1 MDAQISFEKILEVS
15 PYSLEKARKEELL
28 TRKLTAL
35 TEQHKEKCPQY
46 KKILDSMSYDKEKI
60 SSYKDLPFL
69 PVRLFKE
76 LSLKSVPE
84 DEIVKTMTSSGT
96 SGQTVSKIYLDR
108 TTSVNQQ
115 KAMVKIVNEFTG
127 SDRMPMVILDCPS
140 VVKNRKMFSARGAG
154 ILGFSVF
161 GSKKIYA
168 LDDNMQLDVEGLQEF
183 LGQYKNQKILLFGF
197 TFMVWQYFYKELVK
211 LKEQG
216 IIFDLSNGI
225 LIHGGGWKKLVSEAV
240 SPGEFHGKLKA
251 VCGLDRIHDYYGMV
265 EQTGC
270 IYMQC
275 EYGHLHASIFSDVIV
290 RRAEDFSECETG
302 EKGII
307 QVVSTIPESYPG
319 HSLLTEDEGVILG
332 EDDCPCGRKGKYFK
346 IFGRLKNAEIRGC
359 SDTFAAEH
367 GAEIIPDGS
376 ADDIGCLSGIR
387 YLEGNEDILL
397 NMPSV
402 SPRKAFSESVLE
414 FLSDLSKE
422 LMTDSSA
429 RIFPDVVTL
438 GFWLRKSS
446 LIYMRKR
453 FLPDSTSIHMGRGV
467 AFHIAPSNVPVNY
480 AYSLCTGLLCG
491 NANIVRIPS
500 KDFPQVRIINHAV
513 QAVLEKHKEMKSYIC
528 LVRYERSRKINDF
541 LSSLCDTRI
550 VWGGNATIADIRK
563 SALMPRATEITFA
576 DRYSLAVIDSDMY
589 LKMTVDTSGN
599 IREDVAGKTA
609 SDFYND
615 TYLSDQNACTSPMA
629 VVWTGSKKEEA
640 RQIFWDSLHDI
651 AKKKYSFQPVQG
663 IDKFAMFC
671 MAAAGD
677 AGDIKFSGYH
687 KDNLLVRVHVS
698 ELNRKLMNYRGN
710 SGYFYEYD
718 CNDVMELKD
727 FCDNMHCQTV
737 GLLGDRKMLEP
748 LLDSGIKGIDR
759 IVPIGHTMDFDML
772 WDGYNLV
779 ERLTRTIVQQD
790 GSYLDRDV

>member
-1 MDAQISFEKILEVS
+1 MLYEDLLKIS
-15 PYSLEKARKEELL
+15 PYSLEK
-28 TRKLTAL
+28 
-35 TEQHKEKCPQY
+35 EK
-46 KKILDSMSYDKEKI
+46 KEKI
-60 SSYKDLPFL
+60 LMERLVELSELHKQKCPEYRRILNSIDYDKSRVSSYKDLPFL

-76 LSLKSVPE
+76 LSLKSIPQ
-84 DEIVKTMTSSGT
+84 DEVVKTMTSSGT
-96 SGQTVSKIYLDR
+96 SGQAVSKIYLDK
-108 TTSVNQQ
+108 TTASYQQ
-115 KAMVKIVNEFTG
+115 KTMVKIVSDFVG
-127 SDRMPMVILDCPS
+127 SARMPMIIIDCPS
-140 VVKNRKMFSARGAG
+140 VVKNRQMFSARGAG
-154 ILGFSVF
+154 ILGFSIL
-161 GSKKIYA
+161 GAKKIYA
-168 LDDNMQLDVEGLQEF
+168 LDDDMKLDVEGIREF
-183 LGQYKNQKILLFGF
+183 LDNFSGQKILLFGF
-197 TFMVWQYFYKELVK
+197 TFMIWQYFYKELVR
-211 LKEQG
+211 LKRQG
-216 IIFDLSNGI
+216 VSFDFSNSV
-225 LIHGGGWKKLVSEAV
+225 LIHGGGWKKLASEAV
-240 SPGEFHGKLKA
+240 SQEEFHENLKA
-251 VCGLDRIHDYYGMV
+251 VCGLDHIHDYYGMV

-290 RRAEDFSECETG
+290 RRAEDFSECGTG
-302 EKGII
+302 EKGIL
-307 QVVSTIPESYPG
+307 QVVSSIPESYPG

-367 GAEIIPDGS
+367 GAEIVSDGKVS
-376 ADDIGCLSGIR
+376 DTGCLTEIQ
-387 YLEGNEDILL
+387 YLEGNENILL
-397 NMPSV
+397 DMPSV

-414 FLSDLSKE
+414 FLSDLSKV

-429 RIFPDVVTL
+429 KVFPDVVTL

-446 LIYMRKR
+446 LLHMRKR
-453 FLPDSTSIHMGRGV
+453 FLPDSASIHMGRGV

-513 QAVLEKHKEMKSYIC
+513 QAVLEKYKEMKPYIC

-541 LSSLCDTRI
+541 LSALCDTRI
-550 VWGGNATIADIRK
+550 IWGGDATIADIRK

-576 DRYSLAVIDSDMY
+576 DRYSMAIIDSDMY
-589 LKMTVDTSGN
+589 LKMTAGTSEN
-599 IREDVAGKTA
+599 IREDVVSKIA

-640 RQIFWDSLHDI
+640 KQIFWDSLYHL

-663 IDKFAMFC
+663 IDKFSMFC
-671 MAAAGD
+671 MAAAG
-677 AGDIKFSGYH
+677 GVGNIKASGYH
-687 KDNLLVRVHVS
+687 KDNLLVRVQVS
-698 ELNRKLMNYRGN
+698 DFDGKLMNYKGN

-727 FCDNMHCQTV
+727 FCDNMRCQTV

-759 IVPIGHTMDFDML
+759 IVPIGHTMDFDLL

-779 ERLTRTIVQQD
+779 ERLTRTIVLRD
-790 GSYLDRDV
+790 GSYSDKDM

>member
-1 MDAQISFEKILEVS
+1 MLYEELLKIP
-15 PYSLEKARKEELL
+15 PYSLAKEE
-28 TRKLTAL
+28 
-35 TEQHKEKCPQY
+35 KEKMLTKRLLELAEFHKKECPEY
-46 KKILDSMSYDKEKI
+46 GKILNSIDYDKGRV

-76 LSLKSVPE
+76 LSLKSIPQ
-84 DEIVKTMTSSGT
+84 DEVVKTMTSSGT
-96 SGQTVSKIYLDR
+96 SGQAVSKIYLDK
-108 TTSVNQQ
+108 TTASNQQ
-115 KAMVKIVNEFTG
+115 KTMVKIVSDFVG
-127 SDRMPMVILDCPS
+127 SARMPMIIIDCPS
-140 VVKNRKMFSARGAG
+140 VVKNRQMFSARGAG
-154 ILGFSVF
+154 ILGFSIL
-161 GSKKIYA
+161 GAKKIYA
-168 LDDNMQLDVEGLQEF
+168 LDDDMKLDVDGIREF
-183 LGQYKNQKILLFGF
+183 LDNFSGQRILLFGF
-197 TFMVWQYFYKELVK
+197 TFMVWQYFYKELVR
-211 LKEQG
+211 LKRQG
-216 IIFDLSNGI
+216 VSFDFSNSV
-225 LIHGGGWKKLVSEAV
+225 LIHGGGWKKLASEAV
-240 SPGEFHGKLKA
+240 SPEEFHENLKE
-251 VCGLDRIHDYYGMV
+251 VCGLDHIHDYYGMV

-290 RRAEDFSECETG
+290 RRAEDFSECKTG
-302 EKGII
+302 EKGIL
-307 QVVSTIPESYPG
+307 QVVSSIPESYPG
-319 HSLLTEDEGVILG
+319 HSLLTEDEGMILG

-376 ADDIGCLSGIR
+376 ADDTGCLTGIQ
-387 YLEGNEDILL
+387 YLEGNENILL
-397 NMPSV
+397 DMPSV

-429 RIFPDVVTL
+429 KLFPDVVTL

-446 LIYMRKR
+446 LVHMRKR

-491 NANIVRIPS
+491 NANILRIPS
-500 KDFPQVRIINHAV
+500 KDFPQVQIINHAI

-541 LSSLCDTRI
+541 LSALCDTRI
-550 VWGGNATIADIRK
+550 IWGGNATIADIRK

-576 DRYSLAVIDSDMY
+576 DRYSLAIIDSDMY
-589 LKMTVDTSGN
+589 LKMTAGASEN
-599 IREDVAGKTA
+599 IREDVVSKIA

-640 RQIFWDSLHDI
+640 RQIFWDSLYDI

-677 AGDIKFSGYH
+677 AGEIKFSGYH

-737 GLLGDRKMLEP
+737 GLLGDRKMLKP

-790 GSYLDRDV
+790 GSYSDKDM

>member
-1 MDAQISFEKILEVS
+1 MLYEDLLKIPPYSFEK
-15 PYSLEKARKEELL
+15 EE
-28 TRKLTAL
+28 
-35 TEQHKEKCPQY
+35 
-46 KKILDSMSYDKEKI
+46 KEKI
-60 SSYKDLPFL
+60 LTERLVELTELHKQKCPEYGKILNSMDYDTGRVSSYKDLPFL

-76 LSLKSVPE
+76 LSLKSVSQNE
-84 DEIVKTMTSSGT
+84 VVKTMTSSGT
-96 SGQTVSKIYLDR
+96 SGQAVSKIYLNK
-108 TTSVNQQ
+108 TTASNQQ
-115 KAMVKIVNEFTG
+115 KTMVKIVSDFVG
-127 SDRMPMVILDCPS
+127 SARMPMLIIDCPS
-140 VVKNRKMFSARGAG
+140 VVKNRQMFSARGAG
-154 ILGFSVF
+154 ILGFSIF
-161 GSKKIYA
+161 GAKKIYA
-168 LDDNMQLDVEGLQEF
+168 LDDDMKLNVDGIREF
-183 LGQYKNQKILLFGF
+183 LDNFSGQRIFLFGF
-197 TFMVWQYFYKELVK
+197 TFMIWQYFYKELVR
-211 LKEQG
+211 LRRQG
-216 IIFDLSNGI
+216 ISFDFSNSV
-225 LIHGGGWKKLVSEAV
+225 LIHGGGWKKLASEAV
-240 SPGEFHGKLKA
+240 SPGEFHEKLKA
-251 VCGLDRIHDYYGMV
+251 VCGLDNIHDYYGMV

-275 EYGHLHASIFSDVIV
+275 ECGHLHASNFSDVII

-307 QVVSTIPESYPG
+307 QVVSTVPESYPG
-319 HSLLTEDEGVILG
+319 HSLLTEDEGMILG

-367 GAEIIPDGS
+367 GAAIIPYGRT
-376 ADDIGCLSGIR
+376 ADTDCLAGIR

-402 SPRKAFSESVLE
+402 SPRMAFSESVLE

-429 RIFPDVVTL
+429 KTFPDVVTL

-446 LIYMRKR
+446 LVHMRKR
-453 FLPDSTSIHMGRGV
+453 FLPDSASIHMGRGV

-513 QAVLEKHKEMKSYIC
+513 HVVLEKHKEMKPYIC
-528 LVRYERSRKINDF
+528 LVRYERSREINDF
-541 LSSLCDTRI
+541 LSALCDTRI
-550 VWGGNATIADIRK
+550 IWGGDATIADIRK
-563 SALMPRATEITFA
+563 SDLLPRATEITFA

-599 IREDVAGKTA
+599 IREDAVNKIA
-609 SDFYND
+609 SGFYND
-615 TYLSDQNACTSPMA
+615 TYLSDQNACTSPRA
-629 VVWTGSKKEEA
+629 VVWLGSKKEKA
-640 RQIFWDSLHDI
+640 KQIFWDSLYHL

-663 IDKFAMFC
+663 IDKFSMFC
-671 MAAAGD
+671 MAAVGD
-677 AGDIKFSGYH
+677 AGNIKASGYH
-687 KDNLLVRVHVS
+687 KDNLLVRVQVS
-698 ELNRKLMNYRGN
+698 DLDGKLMNYKGN
-710 SGYFYEYD
+710 FGYFYEYD
-718 CNDVMELKD
+718 CNDIMELKN

-737 GLLGDRKMLEP
+737 GLLGDRKVLEP
-748 LLDSGIKGIDR
+748 LLDFGIKGIDR
-759 IVPIGHTMDFDML
+759 IVLIGHTMDFDLL

-790 GSYLDRDV
+790 GSYMGKDM